1 MKIPGMTLN
10 KKHKDAIL
18 FALLAEAS
26 QKHKDPIIKASR
38 AIKQLWKEQ
47 FILSAEI
54 AYPFLDKQHWGE
66 LLRTHAA
73 NSCTGVGEVYT
84 LDVKKTPK
92 EKPSFSGRKLGYT
105 VIRCETKE
113 EREGYSMVEDVIE
126 SKWTGLAFDLNGPDP
141 ASQYTDTLV
150 VHMPTYFADVLRS
163 PLTHIQIGK
172 LEAGLLTDKAEIEW
186 VTRAR
191 PLAIRTQ
198 ELSLKLKKI
207 TIEMFDYYV
216 LLSKVLA
223 GIRTLAQLERQFPE
237 AVQYCPER
245 PAPAN
250 QLVATEQLAEARA
263 ILAKGIPN
271 E

>member
-18 FALLAEAS
+18 FALLAKAA

-47 FILSAEI
+47 FILNAEI
-54 AYPFLDKQHWGE
+54 AYPFLKKENWAE
-66 LLRTHAA
+66 LIQTHAA
-73 NSCTGVGEVYT
+73 NSCMGVGEIYT

-92 EKPSFSGRKLGYT
+92 DKDSYTGRTLGYT
-105 VIRCETKE
+105 HIRCETQE
-113 EREGYSMVEDVIE
+113 EKDGYSLVEDVIE
-126 SKWTGLAFDLNGPDP
+126 ANWTGLAFSLNGPSP
-141 ASQYTDTLV
+141 AGRYVESMV
-150 VHMPTYFADVLRS
+150 VHLPTYFADVIRS
-163 PLTHIQIGK
+163 PMSNIQIGK

-223 GIRTLAQLERQFPE
+223 GIRTLAQLESQFPE

-245 PAPAN
+245 PAPVN